1 MRILGKGKTALSI
14 QKLYKDALIFDDKNI
29 DEFDINSK
37 ELTVVSPGIPPTHTL
52 VKNTKN
58 LISEYDLFSDVMP
71 YNIWISGTNGKTTTT
86 KMLQHIL
93 KNKNSQYGG
102 NIGIPLATMD
112 KNKKIWILETSS
124 YTLHY
129 TNKAKPNIYV
139 LLPIG
144 QDHITWHGSFNKY
157 EKAKLKPL
165 NNLKEG
171 EIAIIPRIYK
181 DYPTNGYKICYD
193 NANDLANEFDIDI
206 KKIKFKEP
214 FLLDALLA
222 LAVSKILFDEVN
234 YQKINTFKQDSHKL
248 EEFKDKLGR
257 IWVNDSKATN
267 IQATILALKKYKNKK
282 IFLIL
287 GGDDKGVDLTPL
299 FEEFKKYQINIFG
312 IGTNTNKLN
321 TLAIKYNIKF
331 TKCFDLQTAIVNI
344 NKLLKANEQNIA
356 LLSPACASFDQ
367 FNCYE
372 DRGNKFKKY
381 IYEDKFWI

>member
-1 MRILGKGKTALSI
+1 M
-14 QKLYKDALIFDDKNI
+14 
-29 DEFDINSK
+29 DI
-37 ELTVVSPGIPPTHTL
+37 
-52 VKNTKN
+52 
-58 LISEYDLFSDVMP
+58 
-71 YNIWISGTNGKTTTT
+71 
-86 KMLQHIL
+86 IL

-206 KKIKFKEP
+206 EKIKFKEP
-214 FLLDALLA
+214 FLLNALLA

-282 IFLIL
+282 IFLI
-287 GGDDKGVDLTPL
+287 
-299 FEEFKKYQINIFG
+299 Q
-312 IGTNTNKLN
+312 
-321 TLAIKYNIKF
+321 
-331 TKCFDLQTAIVNI
+331 
-344 NKLLKANEQNIA
+344 
-356 LLSPACASFDQ
+356 
-367 FNCYE
+367 
-372 DRGNKFKKY
+372 
-381 IYEDKFWI
+381 